1 MNDLKIFLISE
12 EAKLVYV
19 IALVISI
26 TYITFYY
33 FRKTKQQRLQK
44 QNTMQL
50 KKTVGDVKLKD
61 NKKKEKI
68 SSDSST
74 LVVEESPVFIKED
87 KKTIKENIELVKPIE
102 EQTKVQEKEIY
113 VPVINNKID
122 KKAEVK
128 EEIQNNNTTNI
139 VVELDNN
146 IIEETK
152 VIKDTIKKTP
162 FTDNKTKADKMDAL
176 LNKLYQTSVENIK
189 NKNVEEITYV
199 NTIPNEEEAKK
210 ELEEVTKKLEQA
222 EESKN
227 IELTEFEKMQED
239 TAIISLDELMKKAG
253 EMYSYNEEVQ
263 YKDEGNEP
271 ISLADLDNRKKSVL
285 EVKEEIDEIVTIDD
299 FNITITPVEE
309 EVKTPLIQKE
319 NKKFVPSS
327 VISPVYGMSGEFN
340 KNTDLELENTANYEK
355 LDEEIRK
362 TNEFMATL
370 KELQKKLD

>member
-74 LVVEESPVFIKED
+74 LVVEESPVFIKEE